1 MAALLCRS
9 RVDLEACATLK
20 HRMRAALAVCVLL
33 ALNANVQGADAP
45 YPIDLP
51 TVLKLA
57 KADNLDVKLA
67 EERINEAKANH
78 GSAMAKFLPWLTAG
92 VAYRRHEGR
101 TQAVDGTLLDVDK
114 QTISI
119 GPTITAQ
126 IDVGDAWFTTL
137 AAKQNVFASEA
148 ALQAQQQDSTL
159 AAASGYFELLKAK
172 ALVDANRD
180 AIATSQT
187 YEQQLQ
193 GGLSAGVIFKGDLL
207 RVQTQTQRY
216 QVAAIQAQQQQRLAA
231 ARLAELL
238 HLDPAIELIPQDNE
252 LLPIALLQRDSSQE
266 LLIKQ
271 ALDARAE
278 LQQSQAQ
285 LQAAREAKK
294 NAVYGPLIPSL
305 GAQAFFGELGG
316 GKDSATG
323 NYGNSRDYAVGLN
336 WRLGPGGLFDF
347 SRINIAKSK
356 LNSAELGVEKTSNSI
371 KRQVVEALARAQSS
385 SEQMAASRS
394 ALSNATETLRLT
406 RERKQLGVG
415 IVLEDIQA
423 QQELVRARTDY
434 LGAITEFNKSQYELD
449 KALGH
454 L

>member
-1 MAALLCRS
+1 MISRPLRVAVLSFCLLS
-9 RVDLEACATLK
+9 AGTP
-20 HRMRAALAVCVLL
+20 LAVQ
-33 ALNANVQGADAP
+33 AQSAGNT
-45 YPIDLP
+45 YRIDLP
-51 TVLKLA
+51 TTLRLV

-67 EERINEAKANH
+67 QERINEAKANH
-78 GSAMAKFLPWLTAG
+78 GSAVAKFLPWLTAG

-114 QTISI
+114 QTTSI

-126 IDVGDAWFTTL
+126 VDIGDALFTTL
-137 AAKQNVFASEA
+137 VAKQTVYASEA
-148 ALQAQQQDSTL
+148 ALQAQHQDSTL
-159 AAASGYFELLKAK
+159 AAAGGYFELLKAK
-172 ALVDANRD
+172 ALVDANRE
-180 AIATSQT
+180 AVATSQT
-187 YEQQLQ
+187 YEQQLL
-193 GGLSAGVIFKGDLL
+193 GGLAAGVIFKGDLL

-216 QVAAIQAQQQQRLAA
+216 QVAMIQAQQQQRLAS

-238 HLDPAIELIPQDNE
+238 HLDPAVELTPQDSE
-252 LLPIALLQRDSSQE
+252 LVPIALLQTESSQDV
-266 LLIKQ
+266 LIKQ
-271 ALDARAE
+271 ALDTRAE

-305 GAQAFFGELGG
+305 GAQEFMGELGG
-316 GKDSATG
+316 GKDSANG

-336 WRLGPGGLFDF
+336 WRFGPGGLFDF
-347 SRINIAKSK
+347 SRINAAKSK

-371 KRQVVEALARAQSS
+371 KRQVVEAQTRVQSS

-423 QQELVRARTDY
+423 QQELVRARTEY
-434 LGAITEFNKSQYELD
+434 LSAITEYNKAQYELS
-449 KALGH
+449 KALGS

>member
-1 MAALLCRS
+1 MSWPSMQVSMRVSLLLSLLSVTPLTTYAQAANTFS
-9 RVDLEACATLK
+9 
-20 HRMRAALAVCVLL
+20 
-33 ALNANVQGADAP
+33 
-45 YPIDLP
+45 IDLP
-51 TVLKLA
+51 TTLRLA

-67 EERINEAKANH
+67 QERINEAKANH

-114 QTISI
+114 QTTSI

-126 IDVGDAWFTTL
+126 VDIGDALFTTL
-137 AAKQNVFASEA
+137 AAKQTIYASEA

-180 AIATSQT
+180 ALNTSQS

-193 GGLSAGVIFKGDLL
+193 GGLAAGVIFKGDLL

-216 QVAAIQAQQQQRLAA
+216 QAAVIQALQQQRLAS
-231 ARLAELL
+231 ARLAETL
-238 HLDPAIELIPQDNE
+238 HLDPSVELMPQDSE
-252 LLPIALLQRDSSQE
+252 LLPIALLHGESAQDV
-266 LLIKQ
+266 LIKQ
-271 ALDARAE
+271 ALDTRAE
-278 LQQSQAQ
+278 LQQTQAQ

-294 NAVYGPLIPSL
+294 NAVYGALIPSL
-305 GAQAFFGELGG
+305 GAQAFMGELGG
-316 GKDSATG
+316 GKDSANG
-323 NYGNSRDYAVGLN
+323 NYGSSRDYAVGLN
-336 WRLGPGGLFDF
+336 WRFGPGGLFDF
-347 SRINIAKSK
+347 SRINAAKAK
-356 LNSAELGVEKTSNSI
+356 LNSAELTVEKTSNSI
-371 KRQVVEALARAQSS
+371 KRQVVEAQTRAQSTA
-385 SEQMAASRS
+385 EQLTASRN
-394 ALSNATETLRLT
+394 ALSNATDTLRLT

-434 LGAITEFNKSQYELD
+434 LNAITEFNKAQYELS
-449 KALGH
+449 KALGT